1 LSPFGKVNGRIGVNT
16 RTSKSHIG
24 LTLLE
29 TFVQPLTNQIY
40 TLAES
45 VICCDK
51 MCSLS
56 LIEQLIFVQREWRRV
71 DCVWSDILA

>member
-1 LSPFGKVNGRIGVNT
+1 LSPFGKVNGRIGVYT
-16 RTSKSHIG
+16 RTSKSHNG

-45 VICCDK
+45 VKCCDTI
-51 MCSLS
+51 CSLS
-56 LIEQLIFVQREWRRV
+56 RIEQLIFVQREWRRV
-71 DCVWSDILA
+71 GFVWSDILA